1 MVYEW
6 KAGSRVKADAQI
18 AGEMCQMLESEGRLS
33 AKNLLDLNR
42 PEDAPLHGEFEWND
56 TIAAESWREQQARH
70 IINSLVICPE
80 NSEPVR
86 SFFKIENAGNTYQSI
101 HTILHSKDST
111 EFLFAS
117 ALKELKAVQRKY
129 SAIQQLAKVWDAI
142 EKCAMGEPA

>member
-18 AGEMCQMLESEGRLS
+18 AGEMCQMLEYEGRLS

-86 SFFKIENAGNTYQSI
+86 SFFHIENAGNTYQSI

-111 EFLFAS
+111 ELLFDS
-117 ALKELKAVQRKY
+117 ALKELQAVQRKY

-142 EKCAMGEPA
+142 EKCAMGDPA

>member
-42 PEDAPLHGEFEWND
+42 PEEAPLHGEFEWND

-101 HTILHSKDST
+101 HTILHSQDSA
-111 EFLFAS
+111 EMLLAS
-117 ALKELKAVQRKY
+117 ALKELRAVQRKY
-129 SAIQQLAKVWDAI
+129 STLQQLAKVWDAI
-142 EKCAMGEPA
+142 ERCAMGDPA

>member
-56 TIAAESWREQQARH
+56 TIAAESWREHQARH
-70 IINSLVICPE
+70 IINSLVICQE

-86 SFFKIENAGNTYQSI
+86 SFFKIENAGNTYESI
-101 HTILHSKDST
+101 RTILHSQYST
-111 EFLFAS
+111 ELLFAS
-117 ALKELKAVQRKY
+117 ALKELQAVQRKY

-142 EKCAMGEPA
+142 EKCAMGDPA